1 MVQGVLAAAGA
12 EVIADRLLG
21 QDDGAHSA
29 CPLAQQLELGGLE
42 VIPVQGPDGR
52 FSLPF
57 AAMHESG
64 IGPSR
69 HFGAAQLLGRFRSEA
84 DINRGGHKTR
94 FMSTRPNKDRF
105 WPGSGGLAKAS

>member
-1 MVQGVLAAAGA
+1 MHTAASDKALCTQNTTFCGRLGDA
-12 EVIADRLLG
+12 WTQASKNNPGSTRRRRGEVIVDRLLG

-69 HFGAAQLLGRFRSEA
+69 HFACA
-84 DINRGGHKTR
+84 N
-94 FMSTRPNKDRF
+94 N
-105 WPGSGGLAKAS
+105 